1 MECRV
6 LFAYTPSVDYPPILG
21 DEHMTKFF
29 HKCIYEYKEKKFLS
43 PSFCSF
49 WGDIAHFAHLG
60 GISTHF
66 AFHNE

>member
-1 MECRV
+1 MEYRV
-6 LFAYTPSVDYPPILG
+6 LFAYTASVDYPPILG
-21 DEHMTKFF
+21 GWANDKIF
-29 HKCIYEYKEKKFLS
+29 HKCIYEYIEEKFLS
-43 PSFCSF
+43 PSF